1 MDKRNRYLRYFKDE
15 IKLQMG
21 VFKGTVSVI
30 LIDPPCKDRSERFT
44 TVPLKP

>member
-15 IKLQMG
+15 IKLHVG

-30 LIDPPCKDRSERFT
+30 LINPPCKDRSERFT